1 MQKFLT
7 RYSRLR
13 FGVLFLWVSCL
24 CFASV
29 GLAQESVEGDV
40 SLAEMKERVEKL
52 ESEVSTLADE
62 LSDALTAVAVPDD
75 WNYDV
80 YYGVAPSA
88 SQVYGTDKGLSI
100 GGYGEIRFRH
110 QTASDDIY
118 DALRLVSYIGYKF
131 SEKWVVNTEVEFEH
145 GGATSES
152 SDGSVSMEF
161 MNLDYLHSETINFRI
176 GLVLV
181 PMGLINRVHEPLFY
195 RGASRPE
202 VERQIIPSTWS
213 ENGAGIFGRLGDR
226 VRYHAYGINGFD
238 GIGFNGSGLRGG
250 RQGGSE
256 ALANNW
262 AFVGRMD
269 ADTLPGLTV
278 GGSFY
283 YGNSG
288 QDQKVTVDT
297 TPNVSIG
304 SLGTTLYEFHAEY
317 KAKGFGLRALFT
329 QAFIDNPNSLN
340 ATNVITN
347 ATAMGDAP
355 DFLAESLLGWYV
367 EGGYDVLPWLF
378 PNSKMSLEP
387 FFRYERLDTQYQ
399 MQPCSTCGP
408 NYGSLAQND
417 RHIFMVG
424 VGFKPIES
432 VVIKLDYRA
441 FVQASDDRT
450 LNEQVELGVGFQ
462 F

>member
-7 RYSRLR
+7 RNSQFR
-13 FGVLFLWVSCL
+13 FGVLFLWVFCL

-29 GLAQESVEGDV
+29 GLAQESAEGDA
-40 SLAEMKERVEKL
+40 SLAEMKERVQKL

-80 YYGVAPSA
+80 YYGVAPTA
-88 SQVYGTDKGLSI
+88 SQVYGTEKGLSI

-110 QTASDDIY
+110 QTASNDIY

-131 SEKWVVNTEVEFEH
+131 NEKWVVNTEVEFEH
-145 GGATSES
+145 GGAGSES

-226 VRYHAYGINGFD
+226 VRYHAYAINGFD

-288 QDQKVTVDT
+288 QDQADSTGQ
-297 TPNVSIG
+297 SIG

-317 KAKGFGLRALFT
+317 KAKGFGLRVLFT

-340 ATNVITN
+340 ATNVITD
-347 ATAMGDAP
+347 ATAMGAAD

-387 FFRYERLDTQYQ
+387 FFRYERLDTQYR

-408 NYGSLAQND
+408 TYGSLAQND

-424 VGFKPIES
+424 VGFKPIEA

>member
-1 MQKFLT
+1 
-7 RYSRLR
+7 
-13 FGVLFLWVSCL
+13 VSCL

-29 GLAQESVEGDV
+29 GLAQESAESDA

-80 YYGVAPSA
+80 YYGVAPTA
-88 SQVYGTDKGLSI
+88 SQVYGTDQGLSI

-145 GGATSES
+145 GGVGTEMSP
-152 SDGSVSMEF
+152 GSVSTEF

-181 PMGLINRVHEPLFY
+181 PMGVINRVHEPLFY

-226 VRYHAYGINGFD
+226 VRYHAYAINGFD

-250 RQGGSE
+250 RQGGSK

-283 YGNSG
+283 YGDSG
-288 QDQKVTVDT
+288 QDQTASMGT

-317 KAKGFGLRALFT
+317 KAKGFGLRVLFT

-340 ATNVITN
+340 ATNVITDA
-347 ATAMGDAP
+347 ATAMDMEA

-387 FFRYERLDTQYQ
+387 FFRYERLDTQYR
-399 MQPCSTCGP
+399 MQPGG
-408 NYGSLAQND
+408 YDSLAQND

>member
-1 MQKFLT
+1 MQRFWR
-7 RYSRLR
+7 RYSQLR
-13 FGVLFLWVSCL
+13 FGLLFLWVFCL

-29 GLAQESVEGDV
+29 GLAQESTEGDA

-80 YYGVAPSA
+80 YYGVAPTA

-145 GGATSES
+145 GGAASGS
-152 SDGSVSMEF
+152 SNGSVSTEF
-161 MNLDYLHSETINFRI
+161 MNLDYLHSETINFRT

-181 PMGLINRVHEPLFY
+181 PMGIINRVHEPLFY

-250 RQGGSE
+250 RQGGSK

-262 AFVGRMD
+262 AFVGRLD
-269 ADTLPGLTV
+269 ADTLPGLIV

-288 QDQKVTVDT
+288 QDQTDST
-297 TPNVSIG
+297 GQSIG

-317 KAKGFGLRALFT
+317 KAKGFGLRVLFT

-340 ATNVITN
+340 ATNVITGPP
-347 ATAMGDAP
+347 GDLVISP

-387 FFRYERLDTQYQ
+387 FFRYERLDTQYR

-408 NYGSLAQND
+408 SYGSLAQND

-424 VGFKPIES
+424 VGFKPIEA

>member
-1 MQKFLT
+1 MPKFLM
-7 RYSRLR
+7 RNSQLR
-13 FGVLFLWVSCL
+13 FGLLFIWVSCL
-24 CFASV
+24 FFASV
-29 GLAQESVEGDV
+29 GLAQESAESDA

-80 YYGVAPSA
+80 YYGVAPTA
-88 SQVYGTDKGLSI
+88 SQVYGTEKGLSI

-110 QTASDDIY
+110 QTAGNDIY

-131 SEKWVVNTEVEFEH
+131 NEKWVVNTEVEFEH
-145 GGATSES
+145 GGAASES

-283 YGNSG
+283 YGDSG
-288 QDQKVTVDT
+288 QDQADSTGQ
-297 TPNVSIG
+297 SIG

-317 KAKGFGLRALFT
+317 KAKGFGLRVLFT

-340 ATNVITN
+340 ATNVITDA
-347 ATAMGDAP
+347 ATAMEAAN

-387 FFRYERLDTQYQ
+387 FFRYERLDTQYR
-399 MQPCSTCGP
+399 MQPGG
-408 NYGSLAQND
+408 YGSLPQND

-450 LNEQVELGVGFQ
+450 LNEQVELGVGYQ

>member
-7 RYSRLR
+7 RNSQFR
-13 FGVLFLWVSCL
+13 FGVLFLWVFCL

-29 GLAQESVEGDV
+29 GLAQESAEGDA

-80 YYGVAPSA
+80 YYGVAPTA
-88 SQVYGTDKGLSI
+88 SQVYGTEKGLSI

-110 QTASDDIY
+110 QTAGNDIY

-145 GGATSES
+145 GGAASGS
-152 SDGSVSMEF
+152 SDGSVSTEY

-181 PMGLINRVHEPLFY
+181 PMGIINQVHEPLFY

-226 VRYHAYGINGFD
+226 VRYHAYAINGFD

-250 RQGGSE
+250 RQGGSK

-288 QDQKVTVDT
+288 QDQTASMGA
-297 TPNVSIG
+297 TPDVSIG

-317 KAKGFGLRALFT
+317 KAKGFGLRVLFT

-340 ATNVITN
+340 ATNVITDA
-347 ATAMGDAP
+347 ATAMGAAN

-387 FFRYERLDTQYQ
+387 FFRYERLDTQYR
-399 MQPCSTCGP
+399 MQPGG
-408 NYGSLAQND
+408 YGSLAQND